1 MNHFKADYR
10 LSPKFHLIG
19 KISIGS
25 TIFFKFR
32 PKKRNID
39 RYKHKI
45 GNFKRPNLLTDE
57 KLKQKIKIQITWN
70 KC

>member
-1 MNHFKADYR
+1 MSYA
-10 LSPKFHLIG
+10 KFQLDRP
-19 KISIGS
+19 
-25 TIFFKFR
+25 IFFKFR
-32 PKKRNID
+32 PTKKSTD

-70 KC
+70 K